1 MRARAVA
8 VSGSRLDQWLVAH
21 GQAASREEA
30 QAVIMAGA
38 VTVDGQRVDKPGRR
52 VGPAARVALHGSGR
66 EYASRGGLKL
76 AHALATFGVSVHGRT
91 AVDLGASTGGF
102 TDCLLRHGA
111 AHVYAVDVGRGQL
124 VWRLRTDPRVTVLDE
139 VNARYLDPDQVGGP
153 CDLVTVDLAFISL
166 RLVWG
171 AITRLLRPDAD
182 VIALVKPQFEAGRSQ
197 VGRGGVVRDP
207 VVHASVLR
215 DALEAAQ
222 GHGLAA
228 VAVTPSPVTGPA
240 GNIEY
245 LVHLRAA
252 QAGAPV
258 DIAAVVADAHARLG
272 RPGSGG
278 RHPSAAPADRRRA

>member
-8 VSGSRLDQWLVAH
+8 VSGTRLDQWLVAH
-21 GQAASREEA
+21 GQVASREEA

-38 VTVDGQRVDKPGRR
+38 VTVDGQRADKPGRR
-52 VGPAARVALHGSGR
+52 VGPATRVVLHGPARV
-66 EYASRGGLKL
+66 YASRGGVKL
-76 AHALATFGVSVHGRT
+76 AHALTTFGVGVDGRT

-111 AHVYAVDVGRGQL
+111 ARVYAVDVGRGQL
-124 VWRLRTDPRVTVLDE
+124 AWRLRTDPRVTVLDE
-139 VNARYLDPDQVGGP
+139 VNARYLEPDRVGGP

-171 AITRLLRPDAD
+171 AIARLLRPGAD

-207 VVHASVLR
+207 AVHASVLR
-215 DALEAAQ
+215 EALEAARE
-222 GHGLAA
+222 HGLVA
-228 VAVTPSPVTGPA
+228 VAATWSPVTGPA

-245 LVHLRAA
+245 LVHLRVT
-252 QAGAPV
+252 QAGAAV
-258 DIAAVVADAHARLG
+258 DVAAVVADAHARLG
-272 RPGSGG
+272 RPGSAG
-278 RHPSAAPADRRRA
+278 RHASAAPADPRPT